1 MKNQHNSERQSRTRL
16 LIQSGGLLQK
26 SGILDA
32 FQIQVGDDL
41 QDFES
46 LHKASRL
53 LGFLSHSLETFDRSD
68 ATISDYERIGERLL
82 RYG

>member
-1 MKNQHNSERQSRTRL
+1 MKNQYNSERQSRTRL
-16 LIQSGGLLQK
+16 LIQAGGLLQK

-32 FQIQVGDDL
+32 FHIHVGDDL

-53 LGFLSHSLETFDRSD
+53 LGYFSHCLETFDGSD
-68 ATISDYERIGERLL
+68 AAMSDYERVGERLL